1 MTSIIILT
9 RYKWRI
15 ISNIFDYKDAMR
27 RILTGFILIKVMTL
41 FVALVFCG
49 CKDNVENAGFI
60 NKILNDR
67 SRHGMFIEVKN
78 KATQKIYMV
87 ENTDCYLYFSDKN
100 GWGHN
105 EYKKNMLD
113 SYLHNGCFLINEN
126 RIPDYWV
133 EVHGRYRFY
142 GEKKLVNKFF
152 DKNGAFKKGFS
163 NNEKYEIIQRLFHLE
178 IACRVDCESG
188 IIVICK

>member
-1 MTSIIILT
+1 MEKQKFLKKNYGIHINKLFFIILIIIT
-9 RYKWRI
+9 YAC
-15 ISNIFDYKDAMR
+15 SANNNNIRFLEKVLDYK
-27 RILTGFILIKVMTL
+27 
-41 FVALVFCG
+41 
-49 CKDNVENAGFI
+49 N
-60 NKILNDR
+60 
-67 SRHGMFIEVKN
+67 RHGMFIEVKN

-87 ENTDCYLYFSDKN
+87 DNTDCYLYFSDKN

-133 EVHGRYRFY
+133 EVHGKYRFY